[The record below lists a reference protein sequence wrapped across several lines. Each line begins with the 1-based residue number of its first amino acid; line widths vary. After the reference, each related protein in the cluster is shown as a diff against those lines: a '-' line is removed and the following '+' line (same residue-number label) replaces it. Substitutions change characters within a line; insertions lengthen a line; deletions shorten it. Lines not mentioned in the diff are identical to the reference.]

1 MTRIGLH
8 KGLCIAAILTATFG
22 LVGMGQAE
30 ALRRPVTLGE
40 VMESDM
46 LRTRKVE
53 VIGKVFDICVNMA
66 EKVITVRGLV
76 EDWDQMEQVKDYFNQ
91 RGPSDYQVICE
102 LGFAGTGDY

>member
-1 MTRIGLH
+1 MTHKGLQ
-8 KGLCIAAILTATFG
+8 KGLCIAAIVMVTFG
-22 LVGMGQAE
+22 LMGMGRAE

-53 VIGKVFDICVNMA
+53 VAGKVFDICINMA
-66 EKVITVRGLV
+66 EKVITVRGFV
-76 EDWDQMEQVKDYFNQ
+76 DDWDQMEQVKDYFNQ

-102 LGFAGTGDY
+102 IGFAGTGDY